1 MNDTRLKAVEARA
14 HISKAPI
21 MRCWLS
27 DGTVKDMHILEALKF
42 GRGCDQDFNIYEPY
56 ILKAECIVGE
66 QTAPKLVSV
75 LLQLVEHNYKK
86 AQRGEIHH
94 D

>member
-27 DGTVKDMHILEALKF
+27 DGTVKDLHILDAINRY
-42 GRGCDQDFNIYEPY
+42 RGCDQDFNIYEPY
-56 ILKAECIVGE
+56 ICKAECIAGE
-66 QTAPKLVSV
+66 QTAPQLVEV